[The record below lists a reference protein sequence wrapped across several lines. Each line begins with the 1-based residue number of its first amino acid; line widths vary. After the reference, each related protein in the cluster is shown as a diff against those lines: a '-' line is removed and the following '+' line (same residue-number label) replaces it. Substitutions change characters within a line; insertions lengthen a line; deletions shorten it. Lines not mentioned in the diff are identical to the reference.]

1 MYVRPLT
8 PVQQNFLDFFAK
20 VDFNNNIIVLDN
32 LLTDQ

>member
-20 VDFNNNIIVLDN
+20 VDFNNIIALDN

>member
-20 VDFNNNIIVLDN
+20 VDFNNIALDN

>member
-8 PVQQNFLDFFAK
+8 PVQQNFLDFFAT
-20 VDFNNNIIVLDN
+20 VYFNNIIALDN